1 MKKYHILV
9 LLSISLSLGA
19 CKNLQT
25 KTSIKSNAIPNTYD
39 SSALVNTNIAN
50 IDWRKYYTDS
60 LLVQLIDTAIANNF
74 DLQVAIQRIEMA
86 KSNAKFSK
94 AALFPKIDA
103 NASLGTTKYAR
114 YTQEYAGNITTFYDG
129 GKIVPNPLDNYY
141 LGLSSTWEIDI
152 WKKLRNQKKSS
163 LANYLASIEGRNFV
177 ISNLVS
183 SVAVL
188 YYELLALDNEYKIV
202 MQTIQKRTEALEV
215 IKLQKETGRANEL
228 AVQQFQAQLLEFQAL
243 STEISQKIIETEN
256 KLNFILARYPQNINR
271 NDEALFTNTPSEVA
285 SGIPS
290 EMLNKRPDIRQAEQ
304 ELKAS
309 NFDLKAARAAFFP
322 NINIASAIGFQ
333 SFNANYLLNS
343 TSSIGYSAAG
353 GLITPLVNRN
363 ALKNQF
369 NTAKA
374 RQITAMYNYQKTIL
388 NAYVEVANELSN
400 IKKLEEINAL
410 KKQQSEVL
418 SNAVETSS
426 ELYKSAKANYLE
438 VLLAQENSL
447 KTKLD
452 LVEVQKRQK
461 IANVNI
467 YKYLGGGW

>member
-9 LLSISLSLGA
+9 ILGLTLTLNA
-19 CKNLQT
+19 CKSLQT
-25 KTSIKSNAIPNTYD
+25 KTSIKSASMPSVYD
-39 SSALVNTNIAN
+39 SSASQKTSIAS

-60 LLVQLIDTAIANNF
+60 LLVQLIDTAIANNI
-74 DLQVAIQRIEMA
+74 DLQIAIQRIEIA
-86 KSNAKFSK
+86 KSNSRFLK

-103 NASLGTTKYAR
+103 NASIGRTKYAK

-141 LGLSSTWEIDI
+141 LGLSSTWEIDF
-152 WKKLRNQKKSS
+152 WKKLRNQKKSGI
-163 LANYLASIEGRNFV
+163 ANYLASVEGKNFV
-177 ISNLVS
+177 VSNLVS

-188 YYELLALDNEYKIV
+188 YYELIALDNEYNIV
-202 MQTIQKRTEALEV
+202 MQTIQKRREALEV
-215 IKLQKETGRANEL
+215 IKLQKETGRTNEL
-228 AVQQFQAQLLEFQAL
+228 AVQQFQAQLLEFEAL
-243 STEISQKIIETEN
+243 SKEISQKIVETEN
-256 KLNFILARYPQNINR
+256 KLNFVLARYPQKINR
-271 NDEALFTNTPSEVA
+271 DDAAIFQNMPSEVA
-285 SGIPS
+285 SGLPS
-290 EMLNKRPDIRQAEQ
+290 EMLSKRPDIRQAEQ

-333 SFNANYLLNS
+333 SFNSAYLLNS
-343 TSSIGYSAAG
+343 PSSIGYSAAG

-369 NTAKA
+369 ATAKS

-400 IKKLEEINAL
+400 IKKLEEINIL
-410 KKQQSEVL
+410 KKQQSDVL
-418 SNAVETSS
+418 SSAVETSS

-447 KTKLD
+447 KAKLE

-461 IANVNI
+461 IATVNI
-467 YKYLGGGW
+467 YKSLGGGW